1 MTIWFGLTRFAD
13 EWIPPNE
20 NFIREIQKVRLL
32 CTEDVK
38 KTKMIERLKK
48 LEIVRNITKKNQYF
62 FQMFF
67 F

>member
-20 NFIREIQKVRLL
+20 TFIREIQKVRLL

-38 KTKMIERLKK
+38 KSKMIERRKK